1 MIEKVRKCDFICT
14 LKVQIS
20 QGKDKGLEKYI
31 LKMIFV
37 SLDI

>member
-20 QGKDKGLEKYI
+20 QDKGLEKYI
-31 LKMIFV
+31 LKIIFV